1 MDTLQVVIGPLSN
14 SVEGLSLWMK
24 TVTNEENYKGNNDP
38 YNKNIPFDTKIYKEF
53 QSKKKL
59 RIGYVKSL

>member
-1 MDTLQVVIGPLSN
+1 
-14 SVEGLSLWMK
+14 MK

-38 YNKNIPFDTKIYKEF
+38 YNKNIPFDSKIYKDY

-59 RIGYVKSL
+59 RIGYVKSF